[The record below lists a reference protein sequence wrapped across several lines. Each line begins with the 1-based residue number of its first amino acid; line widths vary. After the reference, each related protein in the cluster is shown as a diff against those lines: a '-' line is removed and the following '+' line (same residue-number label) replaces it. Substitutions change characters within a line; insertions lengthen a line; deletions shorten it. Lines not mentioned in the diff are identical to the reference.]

1 MLYGFSGVILQGALV
16 TLELAISSVVLAVI
30 IGLIGAGGKLSQ
42 NRLSGL
48 IFEGYTTLI
57 RGVPD
62 LVLML
67 LIFYGLQIALNTVT
81 EAMGVGQIDI
91 DPMVAGIITLG
102 FIYGAYF
109 TETFRGAFMAVPK
122 GHIEAATA
130 FGFTRGQVFRR
141 IMFPA
146 MMRYALPGIGNNW
159 QVILKSTALVS
170 LLGLEDVVK
179 ATQLAGKS
187 TWEPFYFAIV
197 CGVIYLVFTT
207 VSNGVLLF
215 LERRYSVG
223 VKRADG
229 YRFTGVAITLWLLI
243 LSVVIG
249 GVLALFL
256 AIGRVSSNKY
266 IQFPIWLFTYIFRGT
281 PLYVQLLV
289 FYSGMYTLEI
299 VKGTEFLNAFFRS
312 GLNCTVLALTLNTC
326 AYTTEIF
333 AGAIRSVP
341 HGEIEAARAYGFS
354 TFKMYRCII
363 LPSAL
368 RIALPAYSNEVILM
382 LHSTALAFTATV
394 PDLLKI
400 ARDINAA
407 TYQPF
412 TAFGIA
418 AVLYLIISYVLISL
432 FRRAEKRWL
441 QHVKPSSTH

>member
-48 IFEGYTTLI
+48 IF
-57 RGVPD
+57 GVHHAD
-62 LVLML
+62 SRRAGFSIDAADFLR
-67 LIFYGLQIALNTVT
+67 FADCAKHGDGGD
-81 EAMGVGQIDI
+81 GVGQIDI
-91 DPMVAGIITLG
+91 DPMVAGIITR
-102 FIYGAYF
+102 FYHGAYF

-223 VKRADG
+223 VKRAD
-229 YRFTGVAITLWLLI
+229 L
-243 LSVVIG
+243 
-249 GVLALFL
+249 
-256 AIGRVSSNKY
+256 
-266 IQFPIWLFTYIFRGT
+266 
-281 PLYVQLLV
+281 
-289 FYSGMYTLEI
+289 
-299 VKGTEFLNAFFRS
+299 
-312 GLNCTVLALTLNTC
+312 
-326 AYTTEIF
+326 
-333 AGAIRSVP
+333 
-341 HGEIEAARAYGFS
+341 
-354 TFKMYRCII
+354 
-363 LPSAL
+363 
-368 RIALPAYSNEVILM
+368 
-382 LHSTALAFTATV
+382 
-394 PDLLKI
+394 
-400 ARDINAA
+400 
-407 TYQPF
+407 
-412 TAFGIA
+412 
-418 AVLYLIISYVLISL
+418 
-432 FRRAEKRWL
+432 
-441 QHVKPSSTH
+441 

>member
-42 NRLSGL
+42 NRLSG
-48 IFEGYTTLI
+48 LI

-223 VKRADG
+223 VKRAD
-229 YRFTGVAITLWLLI
+229 L
-243 LSVVIG
+243 
-249 GVLALFL
+249 
-256 AIGRVSSNKY
+256 
-266 IQFPIWLFTYIFRGT
+266 
-281 PLYVQLLV
+281 
-289 FYSGMYTLEI
+289 
-299 VKGTEFLNAFFRS
+299 
-312 GLNCTVLALTLNTC
+312 
-326 AYTTEIF
+326 
-333 AGAIRSVP
+333 
-341 HGEIEAARAYGFS
+341 
-354 TFKMYRCII
+354 
-363 LPSAL
+363 
-368 RIALPAYSNEVILM
+368 
-382 LHSTALAFTATV
+382 
-394 PDLLKI
+394 
-400 ARDINAA
+400 
-407 TYQPF
+407 
-412 TAFGIA
+412 
-418 AVLYLIISYVLISL
+418 
-432 FRRAEKRWL
+432 
-441 QHVKPSSTH
+441 